1 MSTYRI
7 SAEFYIEA
15 DSSDEAEDAFY
26 DGLDSALK
34 TVVEVSD
41 VWSKDN

>member
-1 MSTYRI
+1 MTTYRI

-15 DSSDEAEDAFY
+15 NSSEEAEDALY
-26 DGLDSALK
+26 AGLDSALK

-41 VWSKDN
+41 VWGY